1 MYVSI
6 KTCSWLVCTDKV
18 TKNLHVAL
26 FANYDILFSD
36 EDFGK
41 VRFFGSE
48 MGIHREDLHN
58 INLDDDDFY
67 EDDSEI
73 NIHVRL
79 LAWRNKFEKRKSCK
93 RDRSKRLIPVACYST
108 RW

>member
-1 MYVSI
+1 M
-6 KTCSWLVCTDKV
+6 VCTDKV

-26 FANYDILFSD
+26 FADYDILFSD

-48 MGIHREDLHN
+48 VGIHSEDLHN

-79 LAWRNKFEKRKSCK
+79 LAWRNKFEKRKACK

-108 RW
+108 R

>member
-1 MYVSI
+1 M
-6 KTCSWLVCTDKV
+6 VCTDKV

-41 VRFFGSE
+41 VRFLGRE
-48 MGIHREDLHN
+48 MGIHSEDLDN
-58 INLDDDDFY
+58 INFDNDDFY
-67 EDDSEI
+67 EDDSES

-79 LAWRNKFEKRKSCK
+79 LAWRNKSEKRKACK

-108 RW
+108 R

>member
-1 MYVSI
+1 M
-6 KTCSWLVCTDKV
+6 VCTDKV

-41 VRFFGSE
+41 VRFFSSE
-48 MGIHREDLHN
+48 MGIHSEDLHN

-79 LAWRNKFEKRKSCK
+79 LAWRNKFEKRKACK
-93 RDRSKRLIPVACYST
+93 REIKKIIKPIFTDENYYKVGK
-108 RW
+108 W